1 MAVPLALRC
10 ALGLGLRWRLGLA
23 GRLQNNFNRS
33 NVFENKSFPFSFLIF
48 NAST

>member
-1 MAVPLALRC
+1 VAVPLALRC
-10 ALGLGLRWRLGLA
+10 ALGLRWRLGLA